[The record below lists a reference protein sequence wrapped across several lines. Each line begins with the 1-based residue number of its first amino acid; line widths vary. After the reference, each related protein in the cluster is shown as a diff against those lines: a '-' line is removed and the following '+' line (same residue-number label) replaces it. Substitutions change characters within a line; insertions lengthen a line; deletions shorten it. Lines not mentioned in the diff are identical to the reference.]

1 MNNFI
6 QVSTTFGVVLS
17 LTAYMIG
24 LFFQKKTKKGIFNP
38 LLISIILVILV
49 LKIFRLPYVD
59 YQSSAKYLSYL
70 LTPATV
76 CLAISLYRQ
85 FVLLKRNYVAIL
97 GGILAGVITSMCSV
111 WILAVLFKL
120 SYEQYITLLPKSI
133 TTAIAMGVVEEMGG
147 YTTIAVVVIIITGV
161 VGNVFAEWICKTF
174 HISNPIAK
182 GVAIGT
188 SSHAIG
194 TARAMEMGKIEGAM
208 SSLSIVVSGIVTV
221 ILIPVFAKFIF

>member
-1 MNNFI
+1 MSDFI

-17 LTAYMIG
+17 LLAYMIG
-24 LFFQKKTKKGIFNP
+24 LFLQKKTKKGIFNP
-38 LLISIILVILV
+38 LLISIILVILI
-49 LKIFRLPYVD
+49 LRIFRLEYSD

-85 FVLLKRNYVAIL
+85 FVLLKQNYTAIL
-97 GGILAGVITSMCSV
+97 GGILAGVITSMLSV
-111 WILAVLFKL
+111 FVLAFFFKL

-133 TTAIAMGVVEEMGG
+133 TTAIAMGVVDEMGG
-147 YTTIAVVVIIITGV
+147 YTTIAIVVIIITGV
-161 VGNVFAEWICKTF
+161 VGNVFAEGICKMF
-174 HISNPIAK
+174 HITNPIAR

-208 SSLSIVVSGIVTV
+208 SSLSIVVSGIITV
-221 ILIPVFAKFIF
+221 ILVPVFAKFI

>member
-1 MNNFI
+1 MSDFI

-17 LTAYMIG
+17 LLAYMIG
-24 LFFQKKTKKGIFNP
+24 LFLQKKTKKGIFNP
-38 LLISIILVILV
+38 LLISIILVILI
-49 LKIFRLPYVD
+49 LRIFRLEYSD

-85 FVLLKRNYVAIL
+85 FVLLKQNYKAIL
-97 GGILAGVITSMCSV
+97 GGILAGVITSMLSV
-111 WILAVLFKL
+111 FVLAFFFKL

-133 TTAIAMGVVEEMGG
+133 TTAIAMGVVDEMGG
-147 YTTIAVVVIIITGV
+147 YTTIAIVVIIITGV
-161 VGNVFAEWICKTF
+161 VGNVFAEGICKMF
-174 HISNPIAK
+174 HITNPIAR

-194 TARAMEMGKIEGAM
+194 TARAMEMGKVEGAM
-208 SSLSIVVSGIVTV
+208 SSLSIVVSGIITV
-221 ILIPVFAKFIF
+221 ILVPVFAKFI

>member
-1 MNNFI
+1 MSEFI
-6 QVSTTFGVVLS
+6 QISTTFGVVLS
-17 LTAYMIG
+17 LIAYMIG
-24 LFFQKKTKKGIFNP
+24 LFLQKKTKKGIFNP

-49 LKIFRLPYVD
+49 LSIFRLDYTD

-85 FVLLKRNYVAIL
+85 FVLLKQNYKAIL
-97 GGILAGVITSMCSV
+97 AGIFSGVITSMLSV
-111 WILAVLFKL
+111 FVLALFFQL
-120 SYEQYITLLPKSI
+120 SVEQYITLLPKSI
-133 TTAIAMGVVEEMGG
+133 TTAIAMGLVEELGG

-161 VGNVFAEWICKTF
+161 IGNVFAEWICKIF
-174 HISNPIAK
+174 HISNPIAR

-194 TARAMEMGKIEGAM
+194 TARAMEMGRIEGAV
-208 SSLSIVVSGIVTV
+208 SSLAIVVSGIITV
-221 ILIPVFAKFIF
+221 VLVPVFAKFI

>member
-1 MNNFI
+1 MSDFI

-17 LTAYMIG
+17 LLAYMIG
-24 LFFQKKTKKGIFNP
+24 LFWQKKTKKGIFNP
-38 LLISIILVILV
+38 LLISIILVVLILR
-49 LKIFRLPYVD
+49 IFRLEYSD

-85 FVLLKRNYVAIL
+85 FVLLKQNYTAIL
-97 GGILAGVITSMCSV
+97 GGILAGVITSMLSV
-111 WILAVLFKL
+111 FVLAFFFKL

-133 TTAIAMGVVEEMGG
+133 TTAIAMGVVDEMGG
-147 YTTIAVVVIIITGV
+147 YTTIAIVVIIITGV
-161 VGNVFAEWICKTF
+161 VGNVFAEGICKMF
-174 HISNPIAK
+174 HITNPIAR

-194 TARAMEMGKIEGAM
+194 TAKAMEMGKIEGAM
-208 SSLSIVVSGIVTV
+208 SSLSIVVSGIITV
-221 ILIPVFAKFIF
+221 ILVPVFAKFI

>member
-1 MNNFI
+1 MSDFI

-17 LTAYMIG
+17 LMAYMIG
-24 LFFQKKTKKGIFNP
+24 LFLQKKTKKGIFNP
-38 LLISIILVILV
+38 LLISIILVIFV
-49 LKIFRLPYVD
+49 LRIFRLAYVD
-59 YQSSAKYLSYL
+59 YQSGAKYLSYL

-85 FVLLKRNYVAIL
+85 FVLLKQNYKAIL
-97 GGILAGVITSMCSV
+97 GGILVGVITSMLSV
-111 WILAVLFKL
+111 FVLAFLFKL

-133 TTAIAMGVVEEMGG
+133 TTAIAMGVVDEMGG
-147 YTTIAVVVIIITGV
+147 YTTIAIVVIIITGV
-161 VGNVFAEWICKTF
+161 VGNVFAEGICKMF
-174 HISNPIAK
+174 HISNPIAR

-208 SSLSIVVSGIVTV
+208 SSLAIVVSGIITV
-221 ILIPVFAKFIF
+221 MLVPIFAKFIQ